1 MLINLSNH
9 PFVKWSNEQK
19 QAAMAQYGEVIDMP
33 FPQVD
38 PEADTLNIQRLAE
51 EYLVQIQLKNAP
63 TEAAIHIMGE
73 LNLTY
78 ALVNLLKATGYT
90 CVAST
95 STREVYEDEPGKKT
109 VFFKFVRFR
118 EY

>member
-9 PFVKWSNEQK
+9 PSCKWSEEQV
-19 QAAMAQYGEVIDMP
+19 AASHQYGEVVELP

-38 PEADTLNIQRLAE
+38 PEADTLNIQQLAL
-51 EYLVQIQLKNAP
+51 EYLAKIQQMANP
-63 TEAAIHIMGE
+63 TEAVVHIMGE

-78 ALVNLLKATGYT
+78 LLVLMLKTAGYS

-95 STREVYEDEPGKKT
+95 SVREVYEEEPGRKT

>member
-1 MLINLSNH
+1 M
-9 PFVKWSNEQK
+9 
-19 QAAMAQYGEVIDMP
+19 AASRQYGEVVDLP

-38 PEADTLNIQRLAE
+38 PKADTLNIQQLAL
-51 EYLVQIQLKNAP
+51 EYLAKIQQMANP
-63 TEAAIHIMGE
+63 TEAVVHIMGE

-109 VFFKFVRFR
+109 VFFKFVQFR

>member
-9 PFVKWSNEQK
+9 PSDKWSEGQT
-19 QAAMAQYGEVIDMP
+19 MASRQYGEVVDLP

-38 PEADTLNIQRLAE
+38 PEADTQSIQLLAE
-51 EYLVQIQLKNAP
+51 EYLAQIQQMANP
-63 TEAAIHIMGE
+63 TEAVIHIMGE

-78 ALVNLLKATGYT
+78 ALVNLLKAAGYT

>member
-1 MLINLSNH
+1 MQSA
-9 PFVKWSNEQK
+9 Q
-19 QAAMAQYGEVIDMP
+19 MQYGEIIDMP

-38 PEADTLNIQRLAE
+38 PEADIQSIQHLAE
-51 EYLVQIQLKNAP
+51 EYLAKIQQAAAP
-63 TEAAIHIMGE
+63 TEAAVHIMGE

-78 ALVNLLKATGYT
+78 ALVNMLKASGYT

-95 STREVYEDEPGKKT
+95 STREVYEEEPGKKV

>member
-9 PFVKWSNEQK
+9 TSEKWSEDQLT
-19 QAAMAQYGEVIDMP
+19 AAQTQYGEVVDMP

-38 PEADTLNIQRLAE
+38 PEADTQNIQHLAE
-51 EYLVQIQLKNAP
+51 EYLAKIQQIAAP
-63 TEAAIHIMGE
+63 TEAAVHIMGE
-73 LNLTY
+73 LNLTF
-78 ALVNLLKATGYT
+78 ALVNLLKAAGYT

-95 STREVYEDEPGKKT
+95 SFREVYEEEPGKKT
-109 VFFKFVRFR
+109 IIFKFVRFR

>member
-1 MLINLSNH
+1 MQSA
-9 PFVKWSNEQK
+9 Q
-19 QAAMAQYGEVIDMP
+19 MQYGEIIDMP

-38 PEADTLNIQRLAE
+38 PMGSKEEVTQLAM
-51 EYLVQIQLKNAP
+51 QLLRQTQAIETSENAVV
-63 TEAAIHIMGE
+63 HIMGE

-78 ALVNLLKATGYT
+78 ALVNMLKASGYT

-95 STREVYEDEPGKKT
+95 STREVYEEELGKKV